1 MDPNVQVKT
10 SDERLQYQWWF
21 EDEEIEEDDE
31 RYKSNDSGALS
42 IHEFEKDYEG
52 KYKLVVSTFSEPVMS
67 VSTEVQLKLTG
78 KIALNQWVAYCNT
91 YKFFLVTDPPE
102 KFDPKM
108 KRNKFPLFLNSNG
121 ISYEVCKLLKGE
133 RLMNKC

>member
-1 MDPNVQVKT
+1 M
-10 SDERLQYQWWF
+10 
-21 EDEEIEEDDE
+21 
-31 RYKSNDSGALS
+31 NDSGELS
-42 IHEFEKDYEG
+42 IQEFEKDYEE

-78 KIALNQWVAYCNT
+78 KTVLNQWVAYCNT
-91 YKFFLVTDPPE
+91 YKIFLITDPPE

-108 KRNKFPLFLNSNG
+108 KRNKFPLFLNANG

-133 RLMNKC
+133 RLMNKR

>member
-31 RYKSNDSGALS
+31 RYKLNDSGALS
-42 IHEFEKDYEG
+42 IQEFEKDYEG
-52 KYKLVVSTFSEPVMS
+52 KYKLVVSTFSEPAMS

-78 KIALNQWVAYCNT
+78 KIVLNQWVA
-91 YKFFLVTDPPE
+91 
-102 KFDPKM
+102 
-108 KRNKFPLFLNSNG
+108 
-121 ISYEVCKLLKGE
+121 
-133 RLMNKC
+133 